1 MLWGGRSYDDEP
13 FGSFRTQFG
22 RSNIEGDARRDFSG
36 NPLRHTIPP
45 HRTPSRTP
53 SPALE
58 ASALRDQRMTAAGR
72 RDTVLFVAVPAP
84 LGGSNRALAAL
95 LEAVGRR
102 VRRVLASPA
111 EGDFL
116 EFVRDNGIIEDH
128 LPIPHGSRWKR
139 IAASARI
146 ATWVLRN
153 RRRMLAIHANASRGL
168 NLSLAAGFVTG
179 VPITVWVHDP
189 IASPMGKRLGPLLR
203 LFLRRVQWFA
213 VSDTARRVV
222 VGNGLCRADE
232 VEIVPN
238 PVDPSTV
245 LGHGSRTPSES
256 IVIGYLGAGRDRKGF
271 DLLPD
276 IIEGLT
282 DLPVEWRLFTKRVES
297 PYATPIWSRLD
308 AMSAARIKNP
318 GPDSDVRRIYD
329 QCDIVL
335 VPSRAESFSLVT
347 AEAMLNGIPVVGS
360 DLDPLRDL
368 LSSDTSDGAGLLFTT
383 GDAGSAAAAIRR
395 LVDDPDLRLRMGE
408 EGRRRAVVFRSD
420 RVAARL
426 LESYGYS
433 PS

>member
-1 MLWGGRSYDDEP
+1 MATSPITTE
-13 FGSFRTQFG
+13 
-22 RSNIEGDARRDFSG
+22 ARPARDW
-36 NPLRHTIPP
+36 
-45 HRTPSRTP
+45 
-53 SPALE
+53 
-58 ASALRDQRMTAAGR
+58 RMTAAPH
-72 RDTVLFVAVPAP
+72 RDTVIFVAVPAP

-95 LEAVGRR
+95 LAAVDTR

-116 EFVRDNGIIEDH
+116 EFVKDKGIIEEH
-128 LPIPHGSRWKR
+128 VPVPHGSRWRRVAAASR
-139 IAASARI
+139 IAR
-146 ATWVLRN
+146 WVFRN

-168 NLSLAAGFVTG
+168 NLSLAAGFLTG

-189 IASPMGKRLGPLLR
+189 VASPMGKRLGPLLR

-222 VGNGLCRADE
+222 VGNGLCRAE
-232 VEIVPN
+232 QVEIVPN
-238 PVDPSTV
+238 PVDASTV
-245 LGHGSRTPSES
+245 LGHGRTPSGE

-276 IIEGLT
+276 IIKGVG
-282 DLPVEWRLFTKRVES
+282 DLPVEWRLFTNRVDS
-297 PYATPIWSRLD
+297 PYATPIWNQLD
-308 AMSAARIKNP
+308 AMTSARIKNP
-318 GPDSDVRRIYD
+318 GPHSDVRRIYD

-347 AEAMLNGIPVVGS
+347 AEAMLNGIPVVAS

-368 LSSDTSDGAGLLFTT
+368 LSSDSSDGAGALFTT
-383 GDAGSAAAAIRR
+383 GDARSAAAAIRR
-395 LVDDPDLRLRMGE
+395 LVDNPDLRLRMGE

-433 PS
+433 PP

>member
-1 MLWGGRSYDDEP
+1 MP
-13 FGSFRTQFG
+13 
-22 RSNIEGDARRDFSG
+22 RDFSG
-36 NPLRHTIPP
+36 NPNGHTIPP
-45 HRTPSRTP
+45 HRTPSKT
-53 SPALE
+53 SPNVLE
-58 ASALRDQRMTAAGR
+58 AFAARDWRMTAATR

-95 LEAVGRR
+95 LEAVDKR
-102 VRRVLASPA
+102 VRRVLASPD

-116 EFVRDNGIIEDH
+116 QFVKDKAIVEEH
-128 LPIPHGSRWKR
+128 LPLPHGSRWR
-139 IAASARI
+139 RVAAAARI
-146 ATWVLRN
+146 ARWVFRN

-168 NLSLAAGFVTG
+168 NLSLAAGFLTG

-189 IASPMGKRLGPLLR
+189 VASPMGKRLGPLLR

-222 VGNGLCRADE
+222 VGNGLCRAEE

-238 PVDPSTV
+238 PVDPATV
-245 LGHGSRTPSES
+245 LGHGRRAPSDHV
-256 IVIGYLGAGRDRKGF
+256 VIGYLGAGRDRKGF

-276 IIEGLT
+276 IIEALT
-282 DLPVEWRLFTKRVES
+282 DLPVEWRLFTKRVDS
-297 PYATPIWSRLD
+297 PYATPLWHRLD
-308 AMSAARIKNP
+308 AMTSARIENP

-347 AEAMLNGIPVVGS
+347 AEAMLNGIAVVGS

-368 LSSDTSDGAGLLFTT
+368 LSSDTSDGAGALFTT
-383 GDAGSAAAAIRR
+383 GDAGSAAAAIRK
-395 LVDDPDLRLRMGE
+395 LVENPDLRLRMGD

-426 LESYGYS
+426 LESYGYK

>member
-1 MLWGGRSYDDEP
+1 M
-13 FGSFRTQFG
+13 
-22 RSNIEGDARRDFSG
+22 
-36 NPLRHTIPP
+36 
-45 HRTPSRTP
+45 
-53 SPALE
+53 
-58 ASALRDQRMTAAGR
+58 
-72 RDTVLFVAVPAP
+72 
-84 LGGSNRALAAL
+84 
-95 LEAVGRR
+95 
-102 VRRVLASPA
+102 
-111 EGDFL
+111 
-116 EFVRDNGIIEDH
+116 
-128 LPIPHGSRWKR
+128 
-139 IAASARI
+139 
-146 ATWVLRN
+146 WVFRN

-168 NLSLAAGFVTG
+168 NLSIAAGFLTG

-238 PVDPSTV
+238 PVDASTV
-245 LGHGSRTPSES
+245 LGQGRKPSDQ

-276 IIEGLT
+276 IIEGVA

-297 PYATPIWSRLD
+297 DYSTPIWNRLD
-308 AMSAARIKNP
+308 AMASTGVKNP

-347 AEAMLNGIPVVGS
+347 AEAMLNGIPVVAS

-368 LSSDTSDGAGLLFTT
+368 LSSATADGAGLLFTT
-383 GDAGSAAAAIRR
+383 GDAPEAVDAIRR
-395 LVDDPDLRLRMGE
+395 LVSDPDLRRRMGA
-408 EGRRRAVVFRSD
+408 EGQHRAVAFRSD
-420 RVAARL
+420 RVADRL
-426 LESYGYS
+426 LKSYGYS

>member
-1 MLWGGRSYDDEP
+1 MMPEL
-13 FGSFRTQFG
+13 
-22 RSNIEGDARRDFSG
+22 
-36 NPLRHTIPP
+36 
-45 HRTPSRTP
+45 
-53 SPALE
+53 
-58 ASALRDQRMTAAGR
+58 

-84 LGGSNRALAAL
+84 LGGSNRALASL
-95 LEAVGRR
+95 LAAIDTR

-116 EFVRDNGIIEDH
+116 EFVKENGLIEDH
-128 LPIPHGSRWKR
+128 LALPHGSRLKR

-146 ATWVLRN
+146 VSSVFQQ

-168 NLSLAAGFVTG
+168 NLSVAAGFLTG

-189 IASPMGKRLGPLLR
+189 VASPAGKVLGPVLK

-222 VGNGLCRADE
+222 VGNGLCRTED

-238 PVDPSTV
+238 PVDPATV
-245 LGHGSRTPSES
+245 LGQGRTSS
-256 IVIGYLGAGRDRKGF
+256 DQVVIGYLGAGRDRKGF

-276 IIEGLT
+276 IIERLT
-282 DLPVEWRLFTKRVES
+282 DVPIEWRLFTKRLDS
-297 PYATPIWSRLD
+297 PYATPIWNRLES
-308 AMSAARIKNP
+308 MISARIKIP
-318 GPDSDVRRIYD
+318 GPDSEVRHIYD

-335 VPSRAESFSLVT
+335 VPSREESFSLVT
-347 AEAMLNGIPVVGS
+347 AEAMLNGIPVVAS

-368 LSSDTSDGAGLLFTT
+368 LSSDTSEGAGILFPT
-383 GDAGSAAAAIRR
+383 GDAGAAATAIRR
-395 LVDDPDLRLRMGE
+395 LATDPELRSRLGE
-408 EGRRRAVVFRSD
+408 EGRRRAIAFRSD

>member
-1 MLWGGRSYDDEP
+1 
-13 FGSFRTQFG
+13 
-22 RSNIEGDARRDFSG
+22 
-36 NPLRHTIPP
+36 
-45 HRTPSRTP
+45 
-53 SPALE
+53 
-58 ASALRDQRMTAAGR
+58 MTSER

-95 LEAVGRR
+95 LAAIDTQ

-116 EFVRDNGIIEDH
+116 EFVNEKGLIEEH
-128 LPIPHGSRWKR
+128 LPLPHGSRLKR
-139 IAASARI
+139 IAAAAGIAR
-146 ATWVLRN
+146 WVFQH

-168 NLSLAAGFVTG
+168 NLSIAAGFLTG

-189 IASPMGKRLGPLLR
+189 VASPAGKRLGPFLR

-222 VGNGLCRADE
+222 VGNGLCRTEE

-238 PVDPSTV
+238 PVDPATV
-245 LGHGSRTPSES
+245 LGQRRTHSKQ

-276 IIEGLT
+276 IIEALA
-282 DLPVEWRLFTKRVES
+282 DMPLEWRLFTKRLDS
-297 PYATPIWSRLD
+297 PYATPIWNRLD
-308 AMSAARIKNP
+308 SITAAHIKIP
-318 GPDSDVRRIYD
+318 GPDSDVRRIYE

-335 VPSRAESFSLVT
+335 VPSREESFSLVT
-347 AEAMLNGIPVVGS
+347 AEAMLNGIPVVAS
-360 DLDPLRDL
+360 NLDPLRDL
-368 LSSDTSDGAGLLFTT
+368 LSSDTSEGAGLLFPT
-383 GDAGSAAAAIRR
+383 GDTGLAAAAIRR
-395 LVDDPDLRLRMGE
+395 LAEDPELRARMGE
-408 EGRRRAVVFRSD
+408 EGRRRANAFRSD

-433 PS
+433 AS